1 MLDTVSG
8 RTLVILGHVETVPSI
23 VTLTPQPN

>member
-8 RTLVILGHVETVPSI
+8 
-23 VTLTPQPN
+23 